1 MSPLRP
7 PVPAHRPESAFSM
20 DLFAG
25 SDQPY
30 RVLARTYRPQ
40 KLSELIGQDA
50 LVRTLTN
57 AMASGRV
64 AHAFLLSGI
73 RGVGKTTTA
82 RIIARGLNCTGPDGQ
97 GGPTPEPCGECSS
110 CRSLVEERPLDVI
123 EMDAATR
130 TGIDDIREIVDAVR
144 YAPTASRYKIYIID
158 EIHMLSEKAFNGLLK
173 TLEEP
178 PPHAKFI
185 FATTEV
191 RKLPVTVL
199 SRCQRFDLK
208 RVETPVLEAH
218 LARITEA
225 ERIEVAGDALRLVAR
240 AAEGSVRDAL
250 SLLDQA
256 IVLGQGTVDAAT
268 VAGML
273 GLGDRE
279 LVLDLFERVMGGDAA
294 GALDSFRELF
304 ALGAEP
310 AAVLEDLLEIAHWVS
325 CLEVDRDATSIF
337 AGTPEPM
344 AAGRRLAERLDL
356 AVLARAWQVLLKGLD
371 EVRGAPHAAAAA
383 EMVLLRLAA
392 MGRLPTPGELARRLD
407 GAEIADDRKPAA
419 SSPPAAPRS
428 PLPTPPLARVAP
440 LQPSPPDQRR
450 NPARASPPAGRR
462 PEQSDR
468 GASEPVDF
476 ADLVRLLNRHGER
489 LLAAALHQGAHLV
502 AFQKDRL
509 ELRLDPHLPGDLVGR
524 LSEALLRLTGRR
536 WLIALSQ
543 SAGAASLADQAVANR
558 ERLIRELAEHEAVR
572 EVLDAFPGARIIDI
586 RDRIPADDRTDAPAT
601 GDEARYEDNEHE
613 VDHRPLDDDEA
624 DEDGASGHD
633 DSRMER

>member
-1 MSPLRP
+1 
-7 PVPAHRPESAFSM
+7 M
-20 DLFAG
+20 DLLAG

-30 RVLARTYRPQ
+30 RVLARAYRPQ

-57 AMASGRV
+57 AMRSGRV
-64 AHAFLLSGI
+64 AHAFLLAGI
-73 RGVGKTTTA
+73 RGIGKTTAA
-82 RIIARGLNCTGPDGQ
+82 RIIARGLNCTGTDGA
-97 GGPTPEPCGECSS
+97 GGPTPEPCGRCAS
-110 CRSLVEERPLDVI
+110 CRSLAEGRSLDVI

-144 YAPTASRYKIYIID
+144 YAPAASRYKIYIID

-208 RVETPVLEAH
+208 RVEPSVLEAH
-218 LARITEA
+218 LARIAEA
-225 ERIEVAGDALRLVAR
+225 ERVATRGEALGLIAR

-256 IVLGQGTVDAAT
+256 IVLAEGAVDTAI
-268 VAGML
+268 VAQML
-273 GLGDRE
+273 GLGDRQK
-279 LVLDLFERVMGGDAA
+279 LLGLFERLVAGDAPA
-294 GALDSFRELF
+294 ALDRFRELF
-304 ALGAEP
+304 GLGAEP
-310 AAVLEDLLEIAHWVS
+310 ASVIEDLLEIAHWVS
-325 CLEVDRDATSIF
+325 CLGIDRDAGSIF
-337 AGTPEPM
+337 AGTPEAM
-344 AAGRRLAERLDL
+344 AAGRGLAGRLDL

-371 EVRGAPHAAAAA
+371 EVRAAPDAAIAA

-392 MGRLPTPGELARRLD
+392 MGTLPTPGELARRLEETGLGGTD
-407 GAEIADDRKPAA
+407 AA
-419 SSPPAAPRS
+419 APPARPRP
-428 PLPTPPLARVAP
+428 PLPSPPLARAAP
-440 LQPSPPDQRR
+440 LEPSPPPRDSR
-450 NPARASPPAGRR
+450 PAPGTGR
-462 PEQSDR
+462 
-468 GASEPVDF
+468 EPRDF

-502 AFQKDRL
+502 SFQKDRL
-509 ELRLDPHLPGDLVGR
+509 ELRLDPHLPTDLVGR

-536 WLIALSQ
+536 WLIALTQ
-543 SAGAASLADQAVANR
+543 KGGAASLAEQAAADR
-558 ERLIRELAEHEAVR
+558 ERLIQELGRHATVR
-572 EVLDAFPGARIIDI
+572 EVLEAFPGARIIDI
-586 RDRIPADDRTDAPAT
+586 RERSRPEP
-601 GDEARYEDNEHE
+601 E
-613 VDHRPLDDDEA
+613 DHRSGPHGARWPDATEAPDDEPL
-624 DEDGASGHD
+624 GHD

>member
-1 MSPLRP
+1 
-7 PVPAHRPESAFSM
+7 M

-25 SDQPY
+25 TDQPY

-57 AMASGRV
+57 AMASGRI

-97 GGPTPEPCGECSS
+97 GGPTPEPCGECGS
-110 CRSLVEERPLDVI
+110 CRSLIEERPLDVI

-208 RVETPVLEAH
+208 RVEAPALQAH
-218 LARITEA
+218 LARIAEA
-225 ERIEVAGDALRLVAR
+225 ERIEAEADALGLVAR

-256 IVLGQGTVDAAT
+256 IVLGQGTVDAGT

-273 GLGDRE
+273 GLGDRQR
-279 LVLDLFERVMGGDAA
+279 LLDLFERLMGGDAA
-294 GALDSFRELF
+294 GGLDCFRELF

-310 AAVLEDLLEIAHWVS
+310 VAVLEDLLEIAHWVS
-325 CLEVDRDATSIF
+325 CLEIDRDAASIF
-337 AGTPEPM
+337 AGTPESV

-383 EMVLLRLAA
+383 EMVLMRLAA

-419 SSPPAAPRS
+419 SSPPVAPRS

-440 LQPSPPDQRR
+440 CGPRRPTSGGIPHAPRRLPAAGRSSLIGAPASPWTSATWCGCSTGTASGCSPPPCTRVRISSPSRR
-450 NPARASPPAGRR
+450 TASSCASIPICRAIS
-462 PEQSDR
+462 S
-468 GASEPVDF
+468 
-476 ADLVRLLNRHGER
+476 
-489 LLAAALHQGAHLV
+489 AA
-502 AFQKDRL
+502 
-509 ELRLDPHLPGDLVGR
+509 
-524 LSEALLRLTGRR
+524 
-536 WLIALSQ
+536 
-543 SAGAASLADQAVANR
+543 
-558 ERLIRELAEHEAVR
+558 
-572 EVLDAFPGARIIDI
+572 
-586 RDRIPADDRTDAPAT
+586 
-601 GDEARYEDNEHE
+601 
-613 VDHRPLDDDEA
+613 
-624 DEDGASGHD
+624 
-633 DSRMER
+633 